1 MNSKWK
7 VAINILTKLF
17 LTGKVVK
24 KKKCD
29 RCGADMPKMR
39 LDKNFEYLCS
49 KCTKDDLKVKGY
61 EILEPKINEALE
73 NVNEKIDETLESK
86 AEEVIEKLEKATEVV
101 EKLEKIKDT
110 AEAIKDIIK

>member
-1 MNSKWK
+1 MNSKRK

-29 RCGADMPKMR
+29 RCGVDMPKMR
-39 LDKNFEYLCS
+39 LDKNFEYLCD
-49 KCTKDDLKVKGY
+49 KCTKDDLRAKGY
-61 EILEPKINEALE
+61 EILEPKIDEVLE
-73 NVNEKIDETLESK
+73 KVEGEIDERLESK
-86 AEEVIEKLEKATEVV
+86 AEEVVEKLEKATEVV
-101 EKLEKIKDT
+101 EKLKEIKDT

>member
-1 MNSKWK
+1 MAKLKWLSVVAK
-7 VAINILTKLF
+7 VF
-17 LTGKVVK
+17 LTGDTVK
-24 KKKCD
+24 KDKCD
-29 RCGADMPKMR
+29 RCGTDM
-39 LDKNFEYLCS
+39 DKVKIEKSVEYLCS

-86 AEEVIEKLEKATEVV
+86 AEKVIEKLEKATEVV
-101 EKLEKIKDT
+101 EKLEEIKDT

>member
-24 KKKCD
+24 KKNCD
-29 RCGADMPKMR
+29 RCGVDMPKMR

-49 KCTKDDLKVKGY
+49 KCTKEDLKAKGY

-73 NVNEKIDETLESK
+73 NVEEKIDETSESK
-86 AEEVIEKLEKATEVV
+86 AEEVVEKLEKATEVV
-101 EKLEKIKDT
+101 EKLEEIKDT
-110 AEAIKDIIK
+110 AETIKNIIK